1 MYVFVRIKEIAKDE
15 LDPDFR
21 KRRREE
27 LKEEEEARKRR
38 KKDKRHDINH
48 IIKCFINSDTFK
60 VWGIVLSIVVVVGVA
75 ALTLM
80 YCYPLVIEGL
90 ECSVSTLI
98 YNGEFTL

>member
-48 IIKCFINSDTFK
+48 IIKCSINSDTFK
-60 VWGIVLSIVVVVGVA
+60 VWGIVLSIVVVVGIA
-75 ALTLM
+75 ALTLI
-80 YCYPLVIEGL
+80 YSYPVLLWE
-90 ECSVSTLI
+90 EFQCSV
-98 YNGEFTL
+98 